1 MGREQQQQT
10 VSVPCSRKGILQS
23 PDRLGVPKYA
33 NLLNSSTEFLAPQ
46 TAQAVVNAKQFLLL
60 NQRGTARL
68 NLPLESAGSCRL
80 KGPARGVYKAANK
93 SSFLLKNIPILLNQ
107 PLLNLCG
114 GGLGSSFTLLGAL
127 AG

>member
-60 NQRGTARL
+60 NRRGTARL

-80 KGPARGVYKAANK
+80 KGPARGVYKTANK
-93 SSFLLKNIPILLNQ
+93 SSFLLQNIPILLNQ